1 MTEDGRCWRALP
13 HSPSARSAVS
23 PAWREAASALRAGTV
38 RGGHFFTPSHKQHP
52 RHTANEKKRQ
62 RPEVQTRETESRP
75 SSVLHMHSGHL
86 LPLRSWDSQPGSGG
100 RGSVRL
106 AWPSRIPAES
116 QQNPSRC
123 WVWGYRTPPAGGA
136 KESQALAQKESR
148 ARSQKKEAPWVPH
161 RWGWSQILIPPGL
174 GPAALPA
181 LPQLYLAL
189 GPAPSTRPSL
199 FS

>member
-23 PAWREAASALRAGTV
+23 PVWREAASALRAGTV

-106 AWPSRIPAES
+106 AWPSRIPADAGSGATGPHLLGEPR
-116 QQNPSRC
+116 NPRH
-123 WVWGYRTPPAGGA
+123 WLRKRAEPAARRRKPHGCPTGGA
-136 KESQALAQKESR
+136 
-148 ARSQKKEAPWVPH
+148 
-161 RWGWSQILIPPGL
+161 
-174 GPAALPA
+174 GPK
-181 LPQLYLAL
+181 
-189 GPAPSTRPSL
+189 S
-199 FS
+199 